1 MQKKIDFL
9 SLLKTMAKIRLTEEY
24 IAKRYPEQDMK
35 CPTHLCVGQEA
46 IPAVFGYIAKPQ
58 DIFMGTYRSHGHY
71 LAKGGSIKAMFAE
84 LLGKPA
90 GCSKGFGG
98 SMHLIDTENNIMG
111 TSAIVASGVAI
122 TAGAALSLKYRK
134 QRAAAIAFFGDAAL
148 EEGILY
154 ETVNFALLHK
164 LPLLMVCENNGL
176 AVNTPL
182 AQRQASTDLYNRF
195 KSMGMQ
201 GKKVKE
207 NDVKNL
213 VKTAEEEIAYVRAGK
228 GPAFIEC
235 QVSRWS
241 VHVGHAI
248 QGPVDLWW
256 QNPLSAKAS
265 PCPLAR
271 MVRYLLKEGR
281 ITKEKVK
288 ALRDTIQKQV
298 EKAYEEARHLPS
310 FGKTDLRQH
319 VYSSPLLSP
328 LPSKRQTKMAFQ
340 EFTAKTPSKLVN
352 PF

>member
-1 MQKKIDFL
+1 
-9 SLLKTMAKIRLTEEY
+9 MARIRMTEQY
-24 IAKRYPEQDMK
+24 IAKRYPEENMK

-46 IPAVFGYIAKPQ
+46 VPAVFGYVVKPQ

-71 LAKGGSIKAMFAE
+71 LAKGGDIKAMFAE

-98 SMHLIDTENNIMG
+98 SMHLIDIKKNVMG
-111 TSAIVASGVAI
+111 TSAIVASSIAI
-122 TAGAALSLKYRK
+122 AAGAALSLKYRK
-134 QRAAAIAFFGDAAL
+134 QRAIAIAFFGDAAL

-164 LPLLMVCENNGL
+164 LPLLMVCENNRL
-176 AVNTPL
+176 AINTPL
-182 AQRQASTDLYNRF
+182 PQRQASATLHNRF
-195 KSMGMQ
+195 KSMGMM

-207 NDVKNL
+207 NDVKGL
-213 VKTAEEEIAYVRAGK
+213 LRTAQEKIAHVRAGK

-256 QNPLSAKAS
+256 QNPLSAEANI
-265 PCPLAR
+265 CPLAHV
-271 MVRYLLKEGR
+271 VRLLLKKR
-281 ITKEKVK
+281 KITREKVK
-288 ALRDTIQKQV
+288 ALRDTIQR
-298 EKAYEEARHLPS
+298 EIEAAYKDALALPS
-310 FGKTDLRQH
+310 FGKMDLSRH
-319 VYSSPLLSP
+319 VYTSPLLSF
-328 LPSKRQTKMAFQ
+328 LPSQRKSNIALQ